1 MLFPLYVPAGHGGH
15 GITCRWARRRGRT
28 AAGRVYLF
36 IFKKLVT
43 LTSVPRDSGRLD
55 RLS

>member
-43 LTSVPRDSGRLD
+43 LTSVPQDSGRLD